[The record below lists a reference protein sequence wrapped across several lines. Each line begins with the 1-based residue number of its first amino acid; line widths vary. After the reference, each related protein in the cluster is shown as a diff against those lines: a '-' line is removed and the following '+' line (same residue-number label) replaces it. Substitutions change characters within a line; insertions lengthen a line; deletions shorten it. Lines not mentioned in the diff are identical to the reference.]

1 MPSGLSIC
9 VSSQAWS
16 LLSTP
21 LVLSTLGAQSSPLA
35 PQSRAPVPCMK
46 LGEVDRPMGR
56 VSQAFCVCVS
66 FYLCDPED
74 SQKVL
79 KLNRFFRK
87 KTKITFVS
95 ASPSQSVNPECSFR
109 QQQQDQSQNQT
120 PINSSFHPAPRKGKA
135 GPECQ
140 GQATDHSDHPSG
152 GTNIVSCEPHCDL
165 EEFPILNS

>member
-21 LVLSTLGAQSSPLA
+21 LVLSTLGAQSSPPA
-35 PQSRAPVPCMK
+35 PQSKAPVPCMK

-79 KLNRFFRK
+79 KLNRFFQKKRRK
-87 KTKITFVS
+87 SLSSLLPLHNLLIQNVPSGNNSRIRAKTRLQSTL
-95 ASPSQSVNPECSFR
+95 ASILPPEKGK
-109 QQQQDQSQNQT
+109 QDQNAKDRQPITPTTPVGAQT
-120 PINSSFHPAPRKGKA
+120 
-135 GPECQ
+135 
-140 GQATDHSDHPSG
+140 
-152 GTNIVSCEPHCDL
+152 
-165 EEFPILNS
+165 

>member
-21 LVLSTLGAQSSPLA
+21 LVLSTLGAQASPLA
-35 PQSRAPVPCMK
+35 PQSREPVPCMK

-66 FYLCDPED
+66 FYLCDPKD

-79 KLNRFFRK
+79 KLNLFFFFQKRQK
-87 KTKITFVS
+87 SLSSLLPLHNLLIQNVPSGNNSRIRAKTRL
-95 ASPSQSVNPECSFR
+95 QSTLAAILPPEKGT
-109 QQQQDQSQNQT
+109 QDQNAKDRQPTT
-120 PINSSFHPAPRKGKA
+120 PTTPVGAH
-135 GPECQ
+135 
-140 GQATDHSDHPSG
+140 T
-152 GTNIVSCEPHCDL
+152 
-165 EEFPILNS
+165 